1 MFICFITTGFQHVI
15 NGQIQSLYEKINSF
29 LVLAPVFGVRVD
41 ASFHQRRQMGA
52 EKDAAGERREEVGGG
67 VEDEMRRD
75 GRKDGNEEE
84 RVKEGR
90 VMKEQRMER
99 C

>member
-1 MFICFITTGFQHVI
+1 M
-15 NGQIQSLYEKINSF
+15 
-29 LVLAPVFGVRVD
+29 LAPVFGVRVD

-75 GRKDGNEEE
+75 GRKDRNEEE